1 MMDMT
6 STDER
11 LPRYYVTYSK
21 RGEYQVWLYAGLK
34 GSSPTWEGLIDI
46 LKEEYKKV
54 NHPLTL
60 VPIRITDK
68 RLLAGLE
75 VLVNKMKRGAI

>member
-6 STDER
+6 STGE
-11 LPRYYVTYSK
+11 PRYYVTYSK
-21 RGEYQVWLYAGLK
+21 RDEYQVWLYAELK

-75 VLVNKMKRGAI
+75 VLVDKMKRGAI